1 MCSANRTS
9 NKPSLPTYCKEIAT
23 SLLPIVLMFDVFQ
36 LVALKLDR
44 RTLGRIGV
52 VAMVAMTPLITVQL
66 MGLMA
71 QLKQRRARSAQPVHT
86 TPALAFADLPDDAI
100 IEL

>member
-9 NKPSLPTYCKEIAT
+9 NESSLPTYCKEIAT
-23 SLLPIVLMFDVFQ
+23 SLLPIVLMFGVFQ
-36 LVALKLDR
+36 LVALRLDR

-71 QLKQRRARSAQPVHT
+71 QLKQRRARRGHGVRPGH
-86 TPALAFADLPDDAI
+86 ADRQAAG
-100 IEL
+100 